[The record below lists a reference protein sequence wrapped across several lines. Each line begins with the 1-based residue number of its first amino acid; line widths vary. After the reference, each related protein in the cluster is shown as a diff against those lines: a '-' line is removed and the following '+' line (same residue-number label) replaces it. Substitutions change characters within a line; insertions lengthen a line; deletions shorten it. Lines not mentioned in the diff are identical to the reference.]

1 MNNLKSQPSAPVA
14 RGQRPPILVVDEDV
28 ATLDQLAD
36 WLRQAGFAP
45 TCACHGQEGVA
56 LFRRRHFDLVLADL
70 ISPESDGFHV
80 LLAVTIEAP
89 MLPVLVVGPGEDDHK
104 AHVALRAGAWDYLC
118 PPLERDSLLERVHA
132 ALLRAERLKQ
142 AAPQRQPAPAN
153 DDERQK
159 ALNLEALGSLCG
171 GLAHDFNNL
180 LTALGGYLDLSL
192 RETDPEAQRQWL
204 KQAKMVNNLAVELT
218 RQLLAFSKGGEP
230 ILASVSVRAL
240 VGESLG
246 HLGKAMPQLKA
257 EERIAPDIWPVRGD
271 HGQLRTVIRNICYN
285 AAEAMPEGGV
295 LVIEAE
301 NLPAGPGGGPA
312 ANPLGRD
319 AVRLSLTDHGVG
331 IPPEIIGRIFDP
343 YFTTSPKGAAK
354 GKGLGL
360 ALCHTI
366 VSRHQGRIGI
376 KSQLGQGTTVSI
388 ILPAATAP

>member
-1 MNNLKSQPSAPVA
+1 MTNLKSQPSAPVT
-14 RGQRPPILVVDEDV
+14 RGQRPPILVVDEDL

-45 TCACHGQEGVA
+45 ICARHGQEGVA

-89 MLPVLVVGPGEDDHK
+89 RLPVLVVGPGEDDNK
-104 AHVALRAGAWDYLC
+104 AQVALRAGAWYIC
-118 PPLERDSLLERVHA
+118 QPLERADFLERIHA
-132 ALLRAERLKQ
+132 ALLRAERLKKV
-142 AAPQRQPAPAN
+142 APQRQPAPVN

-159 ALNLEALGSLCG
+159 ALNLEALGALCG

-192 RETDPEAQRQWL
+192 REPDPEAQRQWL

-230 ILASVSVRAL
+230 MLASVSVRAL

-246 HLGKAMPQLKA
+246 HLGKAMPLLKA

-271 HGQLRTVIRNICYN
+271 YGQLRTVIRNIYYN
-285 AAEAMPEGGV
+285 AAEAMPEGGT

-301 NLPAGPGGGPA
+301 NLPAGPGGGQA

-319 AVRLSLTDHGVG
+319 AVRISLTDHGVG
-331 IPPEIIGRIFDP
+331 IPPEIITRIFDP

-366 VSRHQGRIGI
+366 ISRHQGQIDI
-376 KSQLGQGTTVSI
+376 KSQLGQGTTVSL